1 MKLFKFIQIGI
12 HLLLLQATL
21 AGAAQS
27 PRYDVAY
34 TWGAD
39 IQQVL
44 DYRKKLPALL
54 GLTIDKQL
62 KIVGRGQE
70 YGVVYTMNG
79 TLGQAK
85 ETAEEHTQKLRR
97 AGLQPAQ
104 PTKNRGDQSLYNVS
118 YTMGP
123 NLAILHQDYAT
134 IKSSLSAQ
142 VSAHLSIEKNDSR
155 NFSIV
160 YRCWASKS
168 AALRFAKQHG
178 AMLKKRKLSA
188 SITPAADR
196 PIVPAGPGLV
206 KETRRVPDQ
215 QGSRI
220 VQSQAIFQDTTN
232 KKQPRHN
239 VALPATSSAREQ
251 WSRTH
256 QIYKLFLPGTTAGL
270 NSRMD
275 VFLQDQKKKG
285 RIQQQERTAW
295 VVYDL
300 TNNNYLLSI
309 NSNRSF
315 QAASMIKPF
324 VALAFFHQVEKGK
337 LGYTPQHRRMMEAM
351 IQQSNNEATNWFIR
365 QIGGPARCEAILKR
379 EYKQVFKQVK
389 VTEYI
394 PPGGRTYRN
403 SAQPS
408 EYIQF
413 LRALWNNQLPSSKE
427 MLRLMSLPG
436 RDRIFYGTDVP
447 NGTLVYNKTGTTAH
461 LCGDMGILAPRDK
474 NGERIPYAI
483 VGIVERPSTPA
494 DYKQWM
500 HTSGEVIRDFSTLV
514 YEEMKRKHNLL

>member
-1 MKLFKFIQIGI
+1 MNLFKFIQIGI

-34 TWGAD
+34 TWDAD

-70 YGVVYTMNG
+70 YGVVYMMNG

-104 PTKNRGDQSLYNVS
+104 PTKNSGDQSLYNVS

-123 NLAILHQDYAT
+123 DLAILHQDYAT
-134 IKSSLSAQ
+134 IKSSLGAQ

-178 AMLKKRKLSA
+178 TMLKKKKISA
-188 SITPAADR
+188 SIIPAADR
-196 PIVPAGPGLV
+196 PIVPAGPGLL

-215 QGSRI
+215 QGSRT
-220 VQSQAIFQDTTN
+220 VQSQAIFQHTTN
-232 KKQPRHN
+232 KKTTALQFGITSNQLSTRTTEHN
-239 VALPATSSAREQ
+239 PSNLQAIS
-251 WSRTH
+251 
-256 QIYKLFLPGTTAGL
+256 PGTPAGL

-337 LGYTPQHRRMMEAM
+337 LAYTPQHRHLMEAM
-351 IQQSNNEATNWFIR
+351 IQQSNNAATNWFIR
-365 QIGGPARCEAILKR
+365 QVGGPARCEAILKR
-379 EYKQVFKQVK
+379 EYNQIFKQVK

-394 PPGGRTYRN
+394 PPGGRTYQN

-413 LRALWNNQLPSSKE
+413 LKALWNNQLPSSNE

-483 VGIVERPSTPA
+483 VGIVERPSSPA

-500 HTSGEVIRDFSTLV
+500 HTSGGVIRDFSTLV